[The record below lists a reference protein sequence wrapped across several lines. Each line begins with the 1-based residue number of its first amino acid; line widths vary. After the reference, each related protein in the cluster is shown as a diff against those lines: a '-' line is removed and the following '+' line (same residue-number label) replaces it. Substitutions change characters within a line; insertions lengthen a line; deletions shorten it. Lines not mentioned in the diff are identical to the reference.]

1 MLGHIVV
8 ITLKIKPERIM
19 VKHSDEKFKKAEARI
34 AFLEAELA
42 FLKKLDELERR
53 RYRSSVNTTRYIQT
67 D

>member
-1 MLGHIVV
+1 MLGHIVI

-34 AFLEAELA
+34 AFLEAELT

-53 RYRSSVNTTRYIQT
+53 RYRRCVNTTRYIQT

>member
-8 ITLKIKPERIM
+8 ITLKIKSERIM
-19 VKHSDEKFKKAEARI
+19 VKHSDEKLKKAETRI
-34 AFLEAELA
+34 TFLEAELA

-53 RYRSSVNTTRYIQT
+53 RYRRSVNTTGYLQT

>member
-8 ITLKIKPERIM
+8 ITLKIKSERIM
-19 VKHSDEKFKKAEARI
+19 VKYSDEKLKKAEARM
-34 AFLEAELA
+34 AFLEVELT

-53 RYRSSVNTTRYIQT
+53 RYRRSVNTKRYIQT